1 MGLVREPLFAGP
13 QSLRVPG
20 EWRAFW
26 TCMLAAP
33 LVIALAGLVFSSV
46 SISEFVLLEIDALL
60 AEIAR

>member
-1 MGLVREPLFAGP
+1 
-13 QSLRVPG
+13 
-20 EWRAFW
+20 
-26 TCMLAAP
+26 MLAAP